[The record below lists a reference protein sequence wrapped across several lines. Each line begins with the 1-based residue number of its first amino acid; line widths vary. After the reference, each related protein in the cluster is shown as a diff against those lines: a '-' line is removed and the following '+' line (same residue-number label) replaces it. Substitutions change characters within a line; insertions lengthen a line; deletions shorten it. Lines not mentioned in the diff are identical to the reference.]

1 MPRLFANEFP
11 TYPHIYPCRSPLHFV
26 RMIQMAVL
34 LTTKPSQVSSCSKVI
49 TSQIVAVGMLVPI
62 FCTIQVW
69 RPRGSSYDNRRPNCP
84 HKLTKTAGPLARGG
98 SSLGRLELHARG
110 TSAAVRSCSCALVAA
125 AAVPLPGA
133 GM

>member
-62 FCTIQVW
+62 FCTIQFW
-69 RPRGSSYDNRRPNCP
+69 RPRGSSYDNSRPNCP
-84 HKLTKTAGPLARGG
+84 HKLTKTAGPLADRRAALGG
-98 SSLGRLELHARG
+98 SNCTRAARRLQFAPAPARL
-110 TSAAVRSCSCALVAA
+110 APPAPRRL
-125 AAVPLPGA
+125 LPPA
-133 GM
+133 